1 MNSRI
6 INNEQEEAQHAS
18 SINENDILGSVK
30 GSAKRPGLHGVV
42 KELDETELIRA
53 CSISIEQDDHLSQY
67 CIGDDGLYYF
77 DDSGPVFYFDNVG
90 LPLLETD
97 ASGEPELIRACSI
110 SIEQNTPKQP
120 WLERNSYHGGD
131 GMSYQSSASSD
142 GLEVLIRAKDI
153 SIENGWTVIRGN
165 APSNVEMS
173 ATSSEISEK
182 LMRAGDVSIEPM
194 AAHVD
199 GEILKALMV
208 PASQLERNSSGEGNA
223 EQIENYFAAA
233 GIKAVSRAK
242 IKKLQLGLCWSAL
255 RFPTLASNIKPSVA
269 HLRRAAEYFPTLRW
283 HLASLLAT
291 FLYLFRH
298 CAYRE
303 ITHID
308 VYYNLGL
315 NAMKEEQNMD
325 CRKETW
331 DTSNSYQTGFACLI
345 SGAVISMS
353 PEGSL
358 DCTSQNA
365 SSLAIGTESSL
376 ADELIRVS
384 KDNDTG
390 HWKAGL
396 LQVNDWKEALGMHNS
411 SRQGSKDF
419 SLYQASRI
427 ACLISDEVN
436 IMRPEGSLR
445 PSICTDAL
453 TSTSHVSSAT
463 QDRKPDCPLLEGNH
477 ANYPPNILESHFYPE
492 SAEVGS
498 LPSFAF
504 KRMTLGNLI
513 KAMITAAQISSMWV
527 NFSLTR
533 QNVEQNDRESSRR
546 PPTLALN
553 MKPRPQ
559 QTMPTPRIPTGA
571 VGTASAVFS
580 ISSPTTGEAAPTVR
594 LFPPHPGEC

>member
-42 KELDETELIRA
+42 KEPDETELIRA
-53 CSISIEQDDHLSQY
+53 CSISIELDDHLSQY

-77 DDSGPVFYFDNVG
+77 GDSGPVFYFDNVG

-97 ASGEPELIRACSI
+97 ASGEPEL
-110 SIEQNTPKQP
+110 
-120 WLERNSYHGGD
+120 
-131 GMSYQSSASSD
+131 
-142 GLEVLIRAKDI
+142 
-153 SIENGWTVIRGN
+153 
-165 APSNVEMS
+165 
-173 ATSSEISEK
+173 TSSEISEK
-182 LMRAGDVSIEPM
+182 LIRAGDVSIEPM

-199 GEILKALMV
+199 GEILNELMV
-208 PASQLERNSSGEGNA
+208 PASQLERNSSGEGIRNA
-223 EQIENYFAAA
+223 EQIGNYFAAA

-242 IKKLQLGLCWSAL
+242 IKKMQLGHCWSAL
-255 RFPTLASNIKPSVA
+255 RFPTLASNIKPLVA
-269 HLRRAAEYFPTLRW
+269 HLRRAAEYFSTLRW

-291 FLYLFRH
+291 FSYLFRH
-298 CAYRE
+298 CVYRE

-315 NAMKEEQNMD
+315 NAIKEEQNMD

-331 DTSNSYQTGFACLI
+331 DTSNFYQTGFACLI

-365 SSLAIGTESSL
+365 SSPAIGTELSL
-376 ADELIRVS
+376 ADELIRAL
-384 KDNDTG
+384 KDKDTG

-445 PSICTDAL
+445 PSICTE
-453 TSTSHVSSAT
+453 
-463 QDRKPDCPLLEGNH
+463 LLKWL
-477 ANYPPNILESHFYPE
+477 YNIS
-492 SAEVGS
+492 
-498 LPSFAF
+498 
-504 KRMTLGNLI
+504 I
-513 KAMITAAQISSMWV
+513 K
-527 NFSLTR
+527 FF
-533 QNVEQNDRESSRR
+533 E
-546 PPTLALN
+546 
-553 MKPRPQ
+553 
-559 QTMPTPRIPTGA
+559 
-571 VGTASAVFS
+571 F
-580 ISSPTTGEAAPTVR
+580 
-594 LFPPHPGEC
+594 

>member
-1 MNSRI
+1 
-6 INNEQEEAQHAS
+6 
-18 SINENDILGSVK
+18 
-30 GSAKRPGLHGVV
+30 
-42 KELDETELIRA
+42 
-53 CSISIEQDDHLSQY
+53 
-67 CIGDDGLYYF
+67 
-77 DDSGPVFYFDNVG
+77 
-90 LPLLETD
+90 
-97 ASGEPELIRACSI
+97 
-110 SIEQNTPKQP
+110 
-120 WLERNSYHGGD
+120 
-131 GMSYQSSASSD
+131 
-142 GLEVLIRAKDI
+142 
-153 SIENGWTVIRGN
+153 
-165 APSNVEMS
+165 
-173 ATSSEISEK
+173 
-182 LMRAGDVSIEPM
+182 
-194 AAHVD
+194 
-199 GEILKALMV
+199 
-208 PASQLERNSSGEGNA
+208 
-223 EQIENYFAAA
+223 
-233 GIKAVSRAK
+233 
-242 IKKLQLGLCWSAL
+242 
-255 RFPTLASNIKPSVA
+255 
-269 HLRRAAEYFPTLRW
+269 
-283 HLASLLAT
+283 
-291 FLYLFRH
+291 
-298 CAYRE
+298 
-303 ITHID
+303 
-308 VYYNLGL
+308 
-315 NAMKEEQNMD
+315 MKEEQNMD

-365 SSLAIGTESSL
+365 SSPAIGTKSSL

-513 KAMITAAQISSMWV
+513 KAMITAAQTSSTWV

-546 PPTLALN
+546 PPLALN
-553 MKPRPQ
+553 TKLRPQ
-559 QTMPTPRIPTGA
+559 QRMPTPRFPTGA
-571 VGTASAVFS
+571 VGTASAVFP
-580 ISSPTTGEAAPTVR
+580 IPSPTTGEAAPTVR